1 MAAAPPLGCHMR
13 RAAERA
19 LAALVVTCALS
30 MPAAAAT
37 YFLTIAGLGGAPEY
51 DTQFPQLATEL
62 EKALQANN
70 GNVHAVHVD
79 TLKGAA
85 ATRKQI
91 EETFT
96 RLAAQVK
103 EDDFFAVT
111 LIGHGTF
118 DGAEYKFN
126 VPGPDP
132 TATDLSRW
140 MDRIPA
146 RQQLIAVL
154 TSSSGAALPV
164 LVKKGRV

>member
-1 MAAAPPLGCHMR
+1 MQAPVPRESC
-13 RAAERA
+13 
-19 LAALVVTCALS
+19 
-30 MPAAAAT
+30 
-37 YFLTIAGLGGAPEY
+37 
-51 DTQFPQLATEL
+51 EL
-62 EKALQANN
+62 DEALQAFNN
-70 GNVHAVHVD
+70 GNVRRG
-79 TLKGAA
+79 TLKGAS

-132 TATDLSRW
+132 TATDLARW

-154 TSSSGAALPV
+154 ATQTAWRSRVPAEEEAGSWCGHQALKALLALHALLGGCAP
-164 LVKKGRV
+164 